1 MSKTC
6 AAYAAPVDHAG
17 SERPLKTGRSDR
29 EQFRPRRYVACS
41 TVHSTKATHAETELR
56 LVQAWAELH
65 GDELNADWE
74 LAANKKPLNPI
85 DPLR

>member
-1 MSKTC
+1 
-6 AAYAAPVDHAG
+6 
-17 SERPLKTGRSDR
+17 
-29 EQFRPRRYVACS
+29 
-41 TVHSTKATHAETELR
+41 VHSTKATHAETELR

-74 LAANKKPLNPI
+74 LAANEKPLNPI